1 MRVLEGNG
9 GGGPD
14 QQAVAPVHFLRGDVN
29 RRVACFLP
37 PSFTRNQLM
46 PPLYASHR
54 RGWTRQTCLVSVL
67 ELMEVTLQSC
77 CCTNYRERPIDQEV
91 CPADCPPECPPDKRR
106 REMWIGHRH
115 GHCDLARKLDPPS
128 RLRSPSAASALSCCL
143 DRRTENM

>member
-1 MRVLEGNG
+1 MEGNG

-14 QQAVAPVHFLRGDVN
+14 QQAVAPVNFLRGDVD

-67 ELMEVTLQSC
+67 ELMEGAAVQITGLGFIAYLCRYWRAYLRQRI
-77 CCTNYRERPIDQEV
+77 YFEE
-91 CPADCPPECPPDKRR
+91 APDDD
-106 REMWIGHRH
+106 H
-115 GHCDLARKLDPPS
+115 AY
-128 RLRSPSAASALSCCL
+128 
-143 DRRTENM
+143 